1 MPRPAKLALRRHA
14 NFWGRSVDV
23 ALDDRAEVFICGGDV
38 DEPGDSWAAW
48 PPPAGKVIGMTAG
61 QGNGKLVRDLIP
73 EVVRAAGGSPEASVL
88 PEEAYRPAL
97 RAKLLE
103 EVDEL
108 LKAESA
114 EAA

>member
-1 MPRPAKLALRRHA
+1 MAVTLTNRETCGQR
-14 NFWGRSVDV
+14 GRLLS
-23 ALDDRAEVFICGGDV
+23 R
-38 DEPGDSWAAW
+38 
-48 PPPAGKVIGMTAG
+48 KVISMTAG

-97 RAKLLE
+97 RAKFLE

-108 LKAESA
+108 LKADSA